1 MQMKTT
7 TLLAWAITA
16 LLASACSQEKI
27 STDKYFDF
35 DGLMDDQVNQLSQ
48 RRRVLGKTAEISGIK
63 SDTTFLPSG
72 KGWESEL
79 EIFRD
84 LEIINKPSYQKVYKV
99 EDALK
104 DTKSNLK
111 IRQYRSTSSPV
122 TSVKFYYQ
130 DEFER
135 LKIIEADIVEK
146 NLLYSNSRSL
156 TMEFDEEDG
165 KPLLIRYTMN
175 GFQKMVFIEPVQFS
189 VMGQIDW

>member
-1 MQMKTT
+1 MKTT

-16 LLASACSQEKI
+16 FLAGACSQKKI
-27 STDKYFDF
+27 SADKYFDF
-35 DGLMDDQVNQLSQ
+35 DGLIDDQISQLSQ
-48 RRRVLGKTAEISGIK
+48 RMRVLDKVADMGGLK

-79 EIFRD
+79 EIFRE
-84 LEIINKPSYQKVYKV
+84 LETINKPTYQKVYKV
-99 EDALK
+99 EDSME

-111 IRQYRSTSSPV
+111 IRQYSSASSPV

-130 DEFER
+130 NEFEK
-135 LKIIEADIVEK
+135 LKKIEANIVEK
-146 NLLYSNSRSL
+146 NLLYFNSRSL

-175 GFQKMVFIEPVQFS
+175 GFQKMVFSEQVQFS